1 MSDDKPT
8 LQTSESMV
16 GEKLEKGDTQNSQT
30 AQNDVSKD
38 GESGESS
45 ETSNEMS
52 ELPPVAVPPEPLPI
66 VPQEP
71 AGGESTMLDTV
82 CFT

>member
-16 GEKLEKGDTQNSQT
+16 GAKLEKGDTQNSQT

-52 ELPPVAVPPEPLPI
+52 ELPPVAVPPESLPI